1 MFLSKEA
8 MKKKTGAKIN
18 YGKIIFFLLP
28 LLFTGILPLLS
39 GCAPTRNVRGNL
51 VQDYQLSE
59 VTTGQDTRTDVLRK
73 LGSPTTKAPFDDNV
87 WYYLGQEMEKR
98 GILDPQVTQER
109 IIRISFDAD
118 GIVQDIQNIEN
129 QRLDLPY
136 AREKTPTSGN
146 EITFTQQ
153 LLGNLGK
160 FNKDETAPQK

>member
-8 MKKKTGAKIN
+8 MKKKNAAKRTDGKKHTLLFFLMLGA
-18 YGKIIFFLLP
+18 LLP
-28 LLFTGILPLLS
+28 LP
-39 GCAPTRNVRGNL
+39 GCAPTRNVRGNM
-51 VQDYQLSE
+51 VQDYQIAE
-59 VTTGQDTRTDVLRK
+59 ITAGRDTQTDVLRK
-73 LGSPTTKAPFDDNV
+73 LGSPTTKAPFDENI

-109 IIRISFDAD
+109 IVRVSFDAN
-118 GIVQDIQNIEN
+118 GTVQEIQNIEN